1 MRLLGVIDFHGLGQ
15 VIWVSLAAGV
25 SVTVLYSFV
34 IYASVKGGEARR
46 GGRTGTGVAYVALA
60 AFAMVV
66 FLGATIV
73 GVIVML
79 NKS

>member
-1 MRLLGVIDFHGLGQ
+1 VLGVIDFHGLGQ

-34 IYASVKGGEARR
+34 IYASVKSGEARR
-46 GGRTGTGVAYVALA
+46 EGRAGAGFAYVAVATLA
-60 AFAMVV
+60 MAV
-66 FLGATIV
+66 FLGATVV

-79 NKS
+79 SKG

>member
-1 MRLLGVIDFHGLGQ
+1 MLGVIDFHGLGQ

-25 SVTVLYSFV
+25 SVTILYSFV

-46 GGRTGTGVAYVALA
+46 GGRRGTGIAYVTLA
-60 AFAMVV
+60 AFAMAV